1 LRPVG
6 GGGGGGGQGG
16 GGRQRGEN
24 VEKCLEVSYKEF
36 KVSGVPDC
44 SIEQFL
50 TGFGQLPEEYR
61 RQSKA
66 ILDGAKF
73 HLLLLAILM
82 DLAMG
87 VQLAVLTICRKNLRD
102 HHESF
107 VQYQSL
113 VKDGNVGGNPEGT
126 GEKKKDGQLGKGSK
140 ESSTKPS
147 AGSKESSTKPQA
159 GSKEPSTKPLVGSKE
174 SPRKPLA
181 GSKESST
188 KPQAASKESLTK
200 PFYAESLGSD
210 KEENHVKYLACFG
223 TLHVKHVAPTLIVIR
238 TLILFILLIYMMIT
252 TSNDLLSIYGLFCFC
267 TAMTSNV
274 SLLAGMQYKR
284 YVKYSYAKP
293 YVVFV
298 RCNFLLPYFFIATL
312 FIISLVLHLFIS
324 LLNTANTKDTLQP
337 GTLLKNLTV
346 FGILCFEVYTILSV
360 WRIFVYICDAR
371 MDRDVKRAKI
381 VAKRLQR
388 LGRRTEGELIAIIIN
403 GDSEK

>member
-1 LRPVG
+1 FFSNCVRNYLLCCVFPDK
-6 GGGGGGGQGG
+6 
-16 GGRQRGEN
+16 N
-24 VEKCLEVSYKEF
+24 SDPSEF
-36 KVSGVPDC
+36 
-44 SIEQFL
+44 
-50 TGFGQLPEEYR
+50 
-61 RQSKA
+61 
-66 ILDGAKF
+66 
-73 HLLLLAILM
+73 
-82 DLAMG
+82 
-87 VQLAVLTICRKNLRD
+87 N
-102 HHESF
+102 
-107 VQYQSL
+107 
-113 VKDGNVGGNPEGT
+113 
-126 GEKKKDGQLGKGSK
+126 
-140 ESSTKPS
+140 
-147 AGSKESSTKPQA
+147 
-159 GSKEPSTKPLVGSKE
+159 
-174 SPRKPLA
+174 
-181 GSKESST
+181 
-188 KPQAASKESLTK
+188 
-200 PFYAESLGSD
+200 
-210 KEENHVKYLACFG
+210 ENHVKYLACFG

-274 SLLAGMQYKR
+274 SLLAGMQYK
-284 YVKYSYAKP
+284 
-293 YVVFV
+293 

-371 MDRDVKRAKI
+371 MDRDVKRLEKAKI